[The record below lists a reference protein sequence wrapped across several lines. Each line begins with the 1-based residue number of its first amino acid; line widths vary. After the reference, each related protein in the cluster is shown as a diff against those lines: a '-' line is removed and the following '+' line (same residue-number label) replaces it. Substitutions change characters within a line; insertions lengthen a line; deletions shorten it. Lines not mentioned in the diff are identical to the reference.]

1 MMKMNKKKVLAV
13 AVHPDDETLGC
24 GGALLKH
31 KNDGDDIY
39 WLIITSMHVEDG
51 WTAEEIESRREEID
65 KVSGM
70 YGFTAIHNLGFP
82 TTRLDTIP
90 MNDLITGISKIVQE
104 VEPNLIYVP
113 NRSDIHT
120 DHQIAFKA
128 IMSST
133 KAFRCAFIKKVL
145 MCECLSET
153 EFSPALPDD
162 AFIPNV
168 FVDITEFLDEKIK
181 IMKMYRDEMGIFPFP
196 RSEENIRALA
206 MNRGAVAGTEAAEAF
221 VLLKEVL

>member
-1 MMKMNKKKVLAV
+1 MKKVLAV

-39 WLIITSMHVEDG
+39 WLIITSVNVENG
-51 WTAEEIESRREEID
+51 WKKEKVESRRREID
-65 KVSGM
+65 SVSNM
-70 YGFTAIHNLGFP
+70 YGFSATHNLGFP

-90 MNDLITGISKIVQE
+90 MKDLISEISKIIQK
-104 VEPNLIYVP
+104 VEPGLIYIP

-120 DHQIAFKA
+120 DHQVAFKA
-128 IMSST
+128 IMSCT
-133 KAFRCAFIKKVL
+133 KVFRNSFIRKIL
-145 MCECLSET
+145 MYECLSET
-153 EFSPALPDD
+153 EFSPALPAD

-168 FVDITEFLDEKIK
+168 FIDITGFLEEKIK
-181 IMKMYRDEMGIFPFP
+181 VMKMYRGEMGTFPFP

-206 MNRGAVAGTEAAEAF
+206 TYRGATAGVEAAEAF

>member
-1 MMKMNKKKVLAV
+1 MKKVLAV

-31 KNDGDDIY
+31 KNNGDDIY
-39 WLIITSMHVEDG
+39 WLIITSIDVENG
-51 WTAEEIESRREEID
+51 WEKDKVESRREEID
-65 KVSGM
+65 KVSEM
-70 YGFTAIHNLGFP
+70 YGFSATHNLDFP

-90 MNDLITGISKIVQE
+90 MKDLIFEISKIIQK
-104 VEPNLIYVP
+104 VEPDIIYIP

-120 DHQIAFKA
+120 EHQVAFKA
-128 IMSST
+128 IMSCT
-133 KAFRCAFIKKVL
+133 KVFRNSFIRKIL
-145 MCECLSET
+145 MYECLSET
-153 EFSPALPDD
+153 EFSPALQND

-168 FVDITEFLDEKIK
+168 FVDITDLLEEKIK
-181 IMKMYRDEMGIFPFP
+181 IMKMYRGEMGTFPFP

-206 MNRGAVAGTEAAEAF
+206 TYRGATAGVEAAEAF

>member
-1 MMKMNKKKVLAV
+1 MKKVLAV

-39 WLIITSMHVEDG
+39 WLIITSVNVENG
-51 WTAEEIESRREEID
+51 WKKEKVESRRREID
-65 KVSGM
+65 SVSNM
-70 YGFTAIHNLGFP
+70 YGFSATHNLGFP

-90 MNDLITGISKIVQE
+90 MKDLISEISKIIQK
-104 VEPNLIYVP
+104 VEPGLIYIP

-120 DHQIAFKA
+120 DHQVAFKA
-128 IMSST
+128 IMSCT
-133 KAFRCAFIKKVL
+133 KVFRNSFIRKIL
-145 MCECLSET
+145 MYECLSET
-153 EFSPALPDD
+153 EFSPSLQTDI
-162 AFIPNV
+162 FIPNV
-168 FVDITEFLDEKIK
+168 FVDITGFLEEKIK
-181 IMKMYRDEMGIFPFP
+181 IMNTYRGEMGTFPFP

-206 MNRGAVAGTEAAEAF
+206 TYRGATAGVEAAEAF